1 MLTHRDRLK
10 HSFFLFHP
18 SPWIVETLL
27 VCTLIAV
34 ATLLQRR
41 LRVLPPTFSPLQ
53 MSKLQGPAKAGPCA
67 RRMEGAGS
75 HPSRYPRPPL
85 RTRAERGGQTG
96 ATRISQEPVMRH
108 RSVLLS
114 IPLVAFAQTQ
124 PPKVWDDRALGDWAT
139 PIAAL

>member
-53 MSKLQGPAKAGPCA
+53 MSKLQRPSYGL
-67 RRMEGAGS
+67 GS
-75 HPSRYPRPPL
+75 HPAPDPAPRPK
-85 RTRAERGGQTG
+85 RRKGNGESEG
-96 ATRISQEPVMRH
+96 E
-108 RSVLLS
+108 
-114 IPLVAFAQTQ
+114 
-124 PPKVWDDRALGDWAT
+124 DRRDGRDRPRPRL
-139 PIAAL
+139 P

>member
-53 MSKLQGPAKAGPCA
+53 MSKLQTSYRFRYEVRCLIELQNRSNLLSMGPIPK
-67 RRMEGAGS
+67 
-75 HPSRYPRPPL
+75 RY
-85 RTRAERGGQTG
+85 
-96 ATRISQEPVMRH
+96 RH
-108 RSVLLS
+108 R
-114 IPLVAFAQTQ
+114 PN
-124 PPKVWDDRALGDWAT
+124 PPSAT
-139 PIAAL
+139 F

>member
-53 MSKLQGPAKAGPCA
+53 MSKLQQ
-67 RRMEGAGS
+67 RS
-75 HPSRYPRPPL
+75 HPFDNLTEGDILKCP
-85 RTRAERGGQTG
+85 ENG
-96 ATRISQEPVMRH
+96 
-108 RSVLLS
+108 
-114 IPLVAFAQTQ
+114 IPKKQNPVAFLARHAS
-124 PPKVWDDRALGDWAT
+124 PHKCFEVS
-139 PIAAL
+139 